1 MSSYKKFFFTKSAHR
16 KFKWQKQK
24 GPCAASAQ
32 SQEWFCQVLWGTNM
46 SVKADLDK
54 RHVKEE
60 PMKGERI
67 EWGFEVRECERSE
80 EKEMQQN

>member
-1 MSSYKKFFFTKSAHR
+1 MASYKKFFFTKSAHR

-60 PMKGERI
+60 PMIMK
-67 EWGFEVRECERSE
+67 
-80 EKEMQQN
+80 EKELNEDSK